1 MKNPTCSWN
10 PLDKQYFEQKRPNIT
25 LSDKS
30 VIDLTKKYIA
40 AARQLYEAATGTKVV
55 SIEDYDKVIEW
66 LTEQAQNNTV
76 NYTSWSCHTGQISES
91 DIPKVFSQ
99 WKVDGNSVSPAV
111 IHSVMQELTSIC
123 HIITNYLLTTD
134 LDQLKNNT
142 QDLSVWDSTMKA
154 AYDRVIKQ
162 YPNSEISAYALFSYL
177 TPYDIVSVLKTAIE
191 NSVEDDAEEFIK
203 DGEQSTFRAIQ
214 ELVKPHNSSIFGV
227 VLWSLHDQ
235 ISSATNVRFD
245 KKYLEDIPINTVTDE
260 DENDENSAVEIEESV
275 QEGYLIKKDTT
286 HFKKD
291 LSRTLQ
297 LFMSSIPSDQVTA
310 LCFEQCYDADEVLN
324 ELFRV
329 LKHCNTLEEIEEL
342 LSIAKQNNNILEYCY
357 NALFESYPS
366 GSANIATQQEL
377 QRAFVNYFGNKQKAN
392 LVSLKTV
399 RSRDF
404 VKNIFVTLHK
414 KIRNFLTSSSPK
426 FELEGSG
433 NIVQALSN
441 NNSQYIDFETNPD
454 SGGVTGIH
462 IKSKK
467 DELEFLTNINKL
479 YKSPLTDVQIKR
491 LQANKEA
498 VNSLLLAYYYGG
510 IKGLRAKDNFERI
523 GRVLSA
529 IKNEDTRMIKFGDS
543 SYSTRPMKNKIA
555 VEMDKILFFQ
565 HKIQLLL
572 DRLENLSE
580 NSDEYNNVKTQIES
594 TVDALKQYLEQTYF
608 TSSIMATKVTEEAAS
623 VIFDGTTIELVKR
636 DAKGKPTGK
645 TQICTCPCVWLR
657 SLYNTNTNESAEDP
671 NSVYNL
677 SSFIHNFDTY
687 RYLGTEINF
696 KSTELDNLQE
706 NDRWKLYFHTWFLR
720 VKKSGSNAVVE
731 VPAFTAGDTGAF
743 RTFTMPALDSKPNA
757 KLVEKPEMVQE
768 IKSILYAEAV
778 KALKQKTLL
787 EQSKST
793 GVSTGMLCSNVYKA
807 EGRYIYNSSLLPI
820 SDTLFTTI
828 VNNVEKGNLE
838 DFNNLV
844 VNAVSEIQE
853 HCNEEIKKYKKWPAF
868 GDNADKF
875 WYKDINP
882 DDRETY
888 AKNYYYYS
896 MIGYANQ
903 YLFLGADPAFCISP
917 MKEETPRK
925 AKQSTSFQKRYKAWY
940 TPGIKCDVSAT
951 DYNGNLYSNT
961 GKQKVIYFRDTPTAV
976 TEKRDGKLL
985 AFLKKFNLAG
995 PYEDKKAIQAFDG
1008 QGIRTLASTRAVRGM
1023 LHTWT
1028 VEDEKAYQRLQE
1040 LRMQAWN
1047 RAAVVK
1053 YNQVYE
1059 RLTEDQKV
1067 KARLNAKF
1075 TAKEI
1080 DELNEMPPIAG
1091 SIKCHTSGVEQ
1102 VPIRDQEG
1110 NTIDTMRVG
1119 LEHKLAEIC
1128 IIPELFGKE
1137 SKYKQMIVAMEFNG
1151 IDAAMS
1157 EECVK
1162 VGNFAA
1168 LDIISYDD
1176 DAPKDI
1182 VKIITD
1188 AATASSKDTPVSPI
1202 HTLDYADYT
1211 KQIELPFHRVGKQ
1224 LKGTQ
1229 MQKHALLGLANDK
1242 FIWTDSNGTKHEV
1255 TPREKDALY
1264 ELVEGVTGRN
1274 IKAFKIEGNE
1284 EIVLTTRPQ
1293 VLRLYNAIVGS
1304 QVASNLKSLEETLSN
1319 PTKLR
1324 DTIIALRSKDNKS
1337 IMESAEQYKI
1347 VDNEFAYPMFDPAND
1362 YQLQQDLTSLFK
1374 KKVLKTY
1381 MNGSSYV
1388 QISDAGL
1395 GYYLGVEMTTIKVN
1409 DNGNN
1414 ETEYEVPKSTECAC
1428 TWDFSYVDK
1437 RGRTVELKYSD
1448 YVNDDGTLIKDGNTT
1463 KLEKEFPGILEMITY
1478 RIPTELDYSITASKA
1493 VRFFPRVMGGV
1504 ISNPYYYML
1513 RAGWDYDADK
1523 QYWFRRE
1530 YKENHNYRKPRI
1542 MKLTSAQLI
1551 EVFEHLYGLKYD
1563 KKGKIIDG
1571 NALYKSLKEAKGWYA
1586 NEKARG
1592 EQSNINTQTSTEN
1605 RKPTVADNL
1614 DSNTFVALQ
1623 NLKSSLS
1630 SNLEDSAEIE
1640 EDEIQEITNDIGT
1653 DNFDIKDYVQNT
1665 SRLYHFW
1672 ELAKYL
1678 SEHDMINNKFP
1689 EEYKDKTKQEAI
1701 KITTDE
1707 AIKEEDRYNRSE
1719 LVVNSDITF
1728 DRWQSLPE
1736 KDADPWKVNST
1747 VRNNWFFDV
1756 FISRLRDFTTILASW
1771 TPGGCAPMARI
1782 ANVNRHLNNLPLEK
1796 RKGMTFAEY
1805 QQAIEKGEKAENY
1818 FSLTSIFTNIV
1829 YDVRNKVA
1837 KEIIGIMANHSVTS
1851 VFREVMGV
1859 FELKV
1864 PLKIGEESFLS
1875 FIDTAHHKGI
1885 RTIGQLITASV
1896 DAVKT
1901 PVLNEFNIN
1910 MHTANVAAT
1919 MASLGISDMLINLI
1933 LNHPAVHE
1941 LCEFMDNNNYGSL
1954 GTAIEDLAKQKGIN
1968 NLKSAAES
1976 TSDFSSKI
1984 TEEALFNSMVG
1995 KDEKGVRKVSDQD
2008 ILTLMYKLNEIADG
2022 LGLFIR
2028 KCKFTAANSIDN
2040 KLSTMVAHKE
2050 NIENSKNEIFNK
2062 LFKFAFKTA
2071 TTDSTVSSPVQ
2082 PNLDMTSDNY
2092 AQKYDAIP
2100 TGIEQSMYDAV
2111 KHFISKANKYL
2122 PIISSTLD
2130 GSPLRDVYKQFTNKK
2145 GEISSEVIQLVNSAY
2160 ILYKLQSTPGSFLN
2174 PETIVD
2180 NINDYSAAFYFT
2192 DRMGTHL
2199 YNFLVSLRDLKAEL
2213 SKKDGVWVVP
2223 NNRED
2228 IFIKKYDKL
2237 KNNYKLVSSLPGIEK
2252 PENEISTELQ
2262 YLIFNDNFFLEQCE
2276 PFSKKESDD
2285 YIRRGLSV
2293 NNVYNK
2299 ESEDLFI
2306 QSFSRLGNTIGSLG
2320 FNLMYYFYYTKGLNS
2335 GEFKLS
2341 GVNARMSLPVSRGKT
2356 YKDELVD
2363 LKNDFSLG
2371 VSLDSE
2377 SVQTFTVLLAMNNA
2391 NNYNIST
2398 QIYGVNFLDTNSGEI
2413 TSDSGFKATITT
2425 GGSELKISTT
2435 QEYKA
2440 TSFAKGSA
2448 PKFITLHDY
2457 RGYDKLFAL
2466 VDSND
2471 KSNVKYRQIP
2481 IRSSYYS
2488 TEDVPK
2494 ITSGYTPA
2502 QSLIQKIKNEGKE
2515 NQDKN
2520 GMCQSS

>member
-10 PLDKQYFEQKRPNIT
+10 PLDKQYFEQKKPEIT
-25 LSDKS
+25 LFNKS
-30 VIDLTKKYIA
+30 VVDLTKKYIA
-40 AARQLYEAATGTKVV
+40 AARQLYEAATGNKVATV
-55 SIEDYDKVIEW
+55 DDYDKVIEW

-76 NYTSWSCHTGQISES
+76 NYTSWMCHTGQISES

-99 WKVDGNSVSPAV
+99 WKVNGNSVSPAI

-123 HIITNYLLTTD
+123 HTITNYILTAD
-134 LDQLKNNT
+134 LDQLKDNP
-142 QDLSVWDSTMKA
+142 QDSPMKA
-154 AYDRVIKQ
+154 VYDRAIKQ
-162 YPNSEISAYALFSYL
+162 YPNSEISAYTLFSYL
-177 TPYDIVSVLKTAIE
+177 TPYDIVSVLKEAIE
-191 NSVEDDAEEFIK
+191 RSVEDSEEDFIK
-203 DGEQSTFRAIQ
+203 DGEQDTFRALQ

-227 VLWSLHDQ
+227 VLWSLNDQ
-235 ISSATNVRFD
+235 ISNATNVRFD
-245 KKYLEDIPINTVTDE
+245 KKYLEDMPINTVTDE
-260 DENDENSAVEIEESV
+260 DENDENSSVEIEESV

-297 LFMSSIPSDQVTA
+297 LFLSSIPSDQVTT

-329 LKHCNTLEEIEEL
+329 LKHCNTLEEIKEL
-342 LSIAKQNNNILEYCY
+342 LSIAKQNNDILKYCY
-357 NALFESYPS
+357 DSLFESYPS

-399 RSRDF
+399 KSRNF
-404 VKNIFVTLHK
+404 FKNTFITLHK
-414 KIRNFLTSSSPK
+414 KIRNFLNSSSPK
-426 FELEGSG
+426 FDLEGSDEII
-433 NIVQALSN
+433 NALVKKDSK
-441 NNSQYIDFETNPD
+441 YIDFETDPD
-454 SGGVTGIH
+454 NDNAVTGIY
-462 IKSKK
+462 IKSKE
-467 DELEFLTNINKL
+467 DELQFLKDINKL
-479 YKSPLTDVQIKR
+479 YRSPLTDIQVKR
-491 LQANKEA
+491 LQANREA
-498 VNSLLLAYYYGG
+498 VNSILLSYYYGG
-510 IKGLRAKDNFERI
+510 IIKINAEDNLENI
-523 GRVLSA
+523 GRKLSA
-529 IKNEDTRMIKFGDS
+529 IKNEDTRMTKFGDS

-572 DRLENLSE
+572 EKLNNLTEDSSE
-580 NSDEYNNVKTQIES
+580 YTNTKNQIES

-608 TSSIMATKVTEEAAS
+608 TSSIMATKVSEDAAS
-623 VIFDGTTIELVKR
+623 LIFRDTTIELVKR
-636 DAKGKPTGK
+636 DDRGKPTGE
-645 TQICTCPCVWLR
+645 TQTCTCPCVWLR
-657 SLYNTNTNESAEDP
+657 SLYNTNTNESIEDP

-687 RYLGTEINF
+687 RYLGTEINS

-720 VKKSGSNAVVE
+720 VKKSGSNDVVE

-743 RTFTMPALDSKPNA
+743 RTFTMPALDSNPNA
-757 KLVEKPEMVQE
+757 ELSEKPEMVQE

-778 KALKQKTLL
+778 KVRKQKTLL
-787 EQSKST
+787 EQAEST
-793 GVSTGMLCSNVYKA
+793 KVSTGMLCSNVYKTE
-807 EGRYIYNSSLLPI
+807 EGKYKYNSSLLPI
-820 SDTLFTTI
+820 GDDLFTSI
-828 VNNVEKGNLE
+828 VNNVESGDLE
-838 DFNNLV
+838 AFNRLV
-844 VNAVSEIQE
+844 SNAINDIQQ

-875 WYKDINP
+875 WYKDINSN
-882 DDRETY
+882 DRETY

-903 YLFLGADPAFCISP
+903 YLFLGSDPAFCISS
-917 MKEETPRK
+917 MKDESSRK

-940 TPGIKCDVSAT
+940 TPGIKCDVSAR
-951 DYNGNLYSNT
+951 DYNGNLYSST
-961 GKQKVIYFRDTPTAV
+961 GKQKVIYFKDTPTAV
-976 TEKRDGKLL
+976 TDKRDGKLL
-985 AFLKKFNLAG
+985 AFLRKFNLAE
-995 PYEDKKAIQAFDG
+995 PYEKKNAIQAFDG
-1008 QGIRTLASTRAVRGM
+1008 QGIRTLDSTRAVRGM
-1023 LHTWT
+1023 LHSWT
-1028 VEDEKAYQRLQE
+1028 IEDEKAYQRLQE
-1040 LRMQAWN
+1040 IRMSSWD
-1047 RAAVVK
+1047 RAALVK
-1053 YNQVYE
+1053 YNKVYAS
-1059 RLTEDQKV
+1059 LDDDQKV
-1067 KARLNAKF
+1067 EARLNARF
-1075 TAKEI
+1075 TAREI

-1110 NTIDTMRVG
+1110 KTIDTMRVG

-1128 IIPELFGKE
+1128 IIPELFGRE

-1162 VGNFAA
+1162 VGAFAA

-1176 DAPKDI
+1176 ADPKDI
-1182 VKIITD
+1182 VEIITD
-1188 AATASSKDTPVSPI
+1188 AATASSKDKPISSI

-1229 MQKHALLGLANDK
+1229 MQKHALLGLANDE
-1242 FIWTDSNGTKHEV
+1242 FIWTDSNGKKHTV
-1255 TPREKDALY
+1255 TPREKDAFY
-1264 ELVEGVTGRN
+1264 ELVEGVTGKN
-1274 IKAFKIEGNE
+1274 IEAFKIGENE
-1284 EIVLTTRPQ
+1284 KIALTTRPQ

-1347 VDNEFAYPMFDPAND
+1347 VNDEFAYPMFDPAND

-1395 GYYLGVEMTTIKVN
+1395 GYSLGVEMTTIEVN
-1409 DNGNN
+1409 DNGDKA
-1414 ETEYEVPKSTECAC
+1414 EYEVPKSTECAC

-1448 YVNDDGTLIKDGNTT
+1448 YVNDDGTLIKDGNST

-1493 VRFFPRVMGGV
+1493 VRFFPRIMGGV

-1530 YKENHNYRKPRI
+1530 YKENHNYRKPKI
-1542 MKLTSAQLI
+1542 MSLTGAQLVN
-1551 EVFEHLYGLKYD
+1551 VFDSLYGLKYD
-1563 KKGKIIDG
+1563 KKGKILEG
-1571 NALYKSLKEAKGWYA
+1571 NALYKSLKEAKDWYD

-1592 EQSNINTQTSTEN
+1592 EQSNVGAQISTEN
-1605 RKPTVADNL
+1605 RKPTIADNL
-1614 DSNTFVALQ
+1614 DSSTFAALR
-1623 NLKSSLS
+1623 NLKYSLS
-1630 SNLEDSAEIE
+1630 NNLEDDTEIE
-1640 EDEIQEITNDIGT
+1640 EDEIQEITNDIES

-1678 SEHDMINNKFP
+1678 SEHDMISNKFP
-1689 EEYKDKTKQEAI
+1689 EEYKDKTSQEAI
-1701 KITTDE
+1701 KIAVDE
-1707 AIKEEDRYNRSE
+1707 VFSEEDRYDRSE
-1719 LVVNSDITF
+1719 MILENITF

-1736 KDADPWKVNST
+1736 DANPWKVNST

-1771 TPGGCAPMARI
+1771 TPGGCASMARI
-1782 ANVNRHLNNLPLEK
+1782 ANVNRHLNNLPPEK
-1796 RKGMTFAEY
+1796 RKGMTFEEY
-1805 QQAIEKGEKAENY
+1805 KQAIKEGKKAENY

-1864 PLKIGEESFLS
+1864 PLQICGESFLS
-1875 FIDTAHHKGI
+1875 FIDIAHHKGI

-1919 MASLGISDMLINLI
+1919 MASLGMSDMLINLI
-1933 LNHPAVHE
+1933 LNHPTVHE
-1941 LCEFMDNNNYGSL
+1941 LCVFMDNNNYGSL
-1954 GTAIEDLAKQKGIN
+1954 GTAIADLAKQKN
-1968 NLKSAAES
+1968 VKLKSADENEYN
-1976 TSDFSSKI
+1976 FSSI
-1984 TEEALFNSMVG
+1984 TEEALFNSMVE
-1995 KDEKGVRKVSDQD
+1995 KDGNNVPKVSDED

-2062 LFKFAFKTA
+2062 LFNFAFKTA
-2071 TTDSTVSSPVQ
+2071 TTDSTVFSPVQ
-2082 PNLDMTSDNY
+2082 SNLDMTSDDY

-2130 GSPLRDVYKQFTNKK
+2130 DSPLRDVYKQFTNKK
-2145 GEISSEVIQLVNSAY
+2145 GEISSDVVQLVNSAY
-2160 ILYKLQSTPGSFLN
+2160 ILYKLQNTSRSYLN
-2174 PETIVD
+2174 PECIVE
-2180 NINDYSAAFYFT
+2180 NTDYSAQFYFT
-2192 DRMGTHL
+2192 NIMSKNL
-2199 YNFLVSLRDLKAEL
+2199 YNFVVSLRAVKEEL
-2213 SKKDGVWVVP
+2213 LIEDGVWVIP
-2223 NNRED
+2223 SNRKDSVVE
-2228 IFIKKYDKL
+2228 KYKKL
-2237 KNNYKLVSSLPGIEK
+2237 KNNYKSVSSLPGIEK
-2252 PENEISTELQ
+2252 SKEEIDSELQ
-2262 YLIFNDNFFLEQCE
+2262 YLMYNDNFFLNQCE
-2276 PFSKKESDD
+2276 PFEKKESNSF
-2285 YIRRGLSV
+2285 GLSV
-2293 NNVYNK
+2293 NNIYNK

-2306 QSFSRLGNTIGSLG
+2306 QSFSRLGNTLGSLG

-2335 GEFKLS
+2335 GEFKLP
-2341 GVNARMSLPVSRGKT
+2341 GVNFRMSLPVSRGKT
-2356 YKDELVD
+2356 YKEELED
-2363 LKNDFSLG
+2363 LKNDFSSG

-2377 SVQTFTVLLAMNNA
+2377 SVQKFTTLLAMNNT

-2398 QIYGVNFLDTNSGEI
+2398 QIYGVDYPAEGSKTVS
-2413 TSDSGFKATITT
+2413 SHDGFKAEI
-2425 GGSELKISTT
+2425 SKDYMELSISTN

-2448 PKFITLHDY
+2448 PKFITLHSYSDT
-2457 RGYDKLFAL
+2457 DMLFAL
-2466 VDSND
+2466 VDNSKPD
-2471 KSNVKYRQIP
+2471 KAKYIQIP
-2481 IRSSYYS
+2481 IRSSNYS
-2488 TEDVPK
+2488 EEDVPS
-2494 ITSGYTPA
+2494 INNSNIPVNDVLE
-2502 QSLIQKIKNEGKE
+2502 QEIKDEGNE
-2515 NQDKN
+2515 NQNKQN
-2520 GMCQSS
+2520 ICITT

>member
-10 PLDKQYFEQKRPNIT
+10 PLDKQYFEQKKPGIT

-30 VIDLTKKYIA
+30 VVDLTKKYIA
-40 AARQLYEAATGTKVV
+40 AARQLYEAATGNKVAT
-55 SIEDYDKVIEW
+55 IDDYDKVIEW
-66 LTEQAQNNTV
+66 LTEQAQSNTV
-76 NYTSWSCHTGQISES
+76 NYTSWMCHTGQISES

-99 WKVDGNSVSPAV
+99 WKVNGNSVSPAI

-123 HIITNYLLTTD
+123 HIITNYILTSD
-134 LDQLKNNT
+134 LDRLKDNP
-142 QDLSVWDSTMKA
+142 QDLSVWESPMKTV
-154 AYDRVIKQ
+154 YDRVIKQ
-162 YPNSEISAYALFSYL
+162 YPNSEISAYTLFSHL
-177 TPYDIVSVLKTAIE
+177 TPYDIVSVLKAAIE
-191 NSVEDDAEEFIK
+191 YSVEDGAEKYIK
-203 DGEQSTFRAIQ
+203 DGEQDTFRAIQ
-214 ELVKPHNSSIFGV
+214 ELVKPYNSSIFGV

-245 KKYLEDIPINTVTDE
+245 KKYLEDMPINTVTDE
-260 DENDENSAVEIEESV
+260 DENDENSAIEIEESI

-297 LFMSSIPSDQVTA
+297 LFISSIPSDQITT

-342 LSIAKQNNNILEYCY
+342 LSIAKQNNSILEYCY
-357 NALFESYPS
+357 NSLFGSYPS

-392 LVSLKTV
+392 LVSLKTIK
-399 RSRDF
+399 SRNF
-404 VKNIFVTLHK
+404 VKNTFITLHK
-414 KIRNFLTSSSPK
+414 KIRTFLNSSSPQ
-426 FELEGSG
+426 FNLNGSTKII
-433 NIVQALSN
+433 NALQKK
-441 NNSQYIDFETNPD
+441 NSEYIDFETNPD
-454 SGGVTGIH
+454 NNAVTGIY

-467 DELEFLTNINKL
+467 DELEFLKNINQL

-498 VNSLLLAYYYGG
+498 VNNLLLAYYYGG
-510 IKGLRAKDNFERI
+510 ILKINEKNNFEKI
-523 GRVLSA
+523 GRELSA

-572 DRLENLSE
+572 EKLNNLTEDS
-580 NSDEYNNVKTQIES
+580 NEYNNTKNQIES
-594 TVDALKQYLEQTYF
+594 TVDALKQYLEKTYF
-608 TSSIMATKVTEEAAS
+608 TSSIMATKVSEDAAS
-623 VIFDGTTIELVKR
+623 VIFNDTTIELVKR
-636 DAKGKPTGK
+636 DNKGKPTGE
-645 TQICTCPCVWLR
+645 TQTCTCPCVWLR
-657 SLYNTNTNESAEDP
+657 SLYNTNTNESVEDP

-687 RYLGTEINF
+687 RYLGTEINS

-720 VKKSGSNAVVE
+720 VKKAGSNAVVE

-757 KLVEKPEMVQE
+757 ELSGKPEMIQE

-787 EQSKST
+787 EQSEST

-807 EGRYIYNSSLLPI
+807 EGEYTYNSSLLPI
-820 SDTLFTTI
+820 SDALFTTI

-838 DFNNLV
+838 AFNSLV
-844 VNAVSEIQE
+844 GDAVSQIQD

-868 GDNADKF
+868 GSNADKF
-875 WYKDINP
+875 WYKDINSN
-882 DDRETY
+882 DRETY

-903 YLFLGADPAFCISP
+903 YLFLGSDPAFCISS
-917 MKEETPRK
+917 MKDELARK

-940 TPGIKCDVSAT
+940 TPGIKCDVSAR
-951 DYNGNLYSNT
+951 DYNGNLYSST
-961 GKQKVIYFRDTPTAV
+961 GKQKVIYFKDTPTAV
-976 TEKRDGKLL
+976 TDKRDSKLL
-985 AFLKKFNLAG
+985 NFLEKFNLAS
-995 PYEDKKAIQAFDG
+995 PYKKEDAIQAFDG
-1008 QGIRTLASTRAVRGM
+1008 QGIRTLDSTRAVRGM

-1028 VEDEKAYQRLQE
+1028 IEDEKAYQRLQE
-1040 LRMQAWN
+1040 IRMSSWN
-1047 RAAVVK
+1047 RAALEK
-1053 YNQVYE
+1053 YDEVYD
-1059 RLTEDQKV
+1059 LLKDSQKV
-1067 KARLNAKF
+1067 EARLNARF
-1075 TAKEI
+1075 TAREI

-1102 VPIRDQEG
+1102 VPIRDQGG
-1110 NTIDTMRVG
+1110 NNIDTMRVG

-1176 DAPKDI
+1176 AAPKDI
-1182 VKIITD
+1182 VEIITD
-1188 AATASSKDTPVSPI
+1188 AATASSKDKPISPI

-1229 MQKHALLGLANDK
+1229 MQKHALLGLANDE
-1242 FIWTDSNGTKHEV
+1242 FIWTDSNGKEHTV
-1255 TPREKDALY
+1255 TPREQDALY
-1264 ELVEGVTGRN
+1264 ELVEGVTGKN
-1274 IKAFKIEGNE
+1274 IKAFKIGENE
-1284 EIVLTTRPQ
+1284 EIALTTRPQ

-1347 VDNEFAYPMFDPAND
+1347 VNDEFAYPMFDPAND

-1395 GYYLGVEMTTIKVN
+1395 GYSLGVEMTTIKVN

-1542 MKLTSAQLI
+1542 MSLTSAQLI
-1551 EVFEHLYGLKYD
+1551 KVFESLYGLKYD
-1563 KKGKIIDG
+1563 KKGNIIDG
-1571 NALYKSLKEAKGWYA
+1571 NALYKSLKEAKDWYD

-1592 EQSNINTQTSTEN
+1592 NQSNVDTQTSTDN
-1605 RKPTVADNL
+1605 RKTTVADNL
-1614 DSNTFVALQ
+1614 DSNTLTALQ

-1630 SNLEDSAEIE
+1630 NNLEDDTEIE
-1640 EDEIQEITNDIGT
+1640 EDEIQEITNDIES
-1653 DNFDIKDYVQNT
+1653 DNFDVKDYVKNT

-1678 SEHDMINNKFP
+1678 SEHNIISNKFP
-1689 EEYKDKTKQEAI
+1689 EEYNDKTRQEAVTI
-1701 KITTDE
+1701 ATNKE
-1707 AIKEEDRYNRSE
+1707 IKEEDRYDMLE
-1719 LVVNSDITF
+1719 LIVNSDITF
-1728 DRWQSLPE
+1728 DRWQSLP

-1771 TPGGCAPMARI
+1771 TPGGCASMARI
-1782 ANVNRHLNNLPLEK
+1782 ANVNRHLNNLSPDE
-1796 RKGMTFAEY
+1796 RKDMTFDEY
-1805 QQAIEKGEKAENY
+1805 KDAIEEGKKAENY

-1859 FELKV
+1859 FKLQV
-1864 PLKIGEESFLS
+1864 PLQIGKESFLS

-1885 RTIGQLITASV
+1885 RTIGQLITSSV
-1896 DAVKT
+1896 DAIKT

-1919 MASLGISDMLINLI
+1919 MASLGMSDMLINLI

-1954 GTAIEDLAKQKGIN
+1954 GTAIVDLAKQNGIS
-1968 NLKSAAES
+1968 NLKSTAES
-1976 TSDFSSKI
+1976 TSDFSSI
-1984 TEEALFNSMVG
+1984 TEEALFNSMVE
-1995 KDEKGVRKVSDQD
+1995 KDAKYATIVTDQT
-2008 ILTLMYKLNEIADG
+2008 ILALMYKLNEIADG

-2050 NIENSKNEIFNK
+2050 NIENSENEIFNK

-2082 PNLDMTSDNY
+2082 PNLDMTSDDY
-2092 AQKYDAIP
+2092 AEKYDAIP

-2122 PIISSTLD
+2122 PAISNTLD
-2130 GSPLRDVYKQFTNKK
+2130 DSPLRDVYKQFTNKK
-2145 GEISSEVIQLVNSAY
+2145 GEISSDVVQLVNSAY
-2160 ILYKLQSTPGSFLN
+2160 ILYKLQSTFGSFLN
-2174 PETIVD
+2174 PETRIEYTED
-2180 NINDYSAAFYFT
+2180 CSAHYYFT
-2192 DRMGTHL
+2192 DIMGKNL
-2199 YNFLVSLRDLKAEL
+2199 YRFLILLQKVKNIMQLD
-2213 SKKDGVWVVP
+2213 KDNGMWVVSSD
-2223 NNRED
+2223 NEESFRQTYVE
-2228 IFIKKYDKL
+2228 L
-2237 KNNYKLVSSLPGIEK
+2237 KDVYKAVSSLPGKSKTSESIQ
-2252 PENEISTELQ
+2252 TELQ
-2262 YLIFNDNFFLEQCE
+2262 YLMYNDNFFLSQCE
-2276 PFSKKESDD
+2276 PFTKEVSDSSV
-2285 YIRRGLSV
+2285 YGLSV

-2299 ESEDLFI
+2299 DLEDLFI
-2306 QSFSRLGNTIGSLG
+2306 QSFSRLGSLG

-2341 GVNARMSLPVSRGKT
+2341 GVNARMSLPVSAGKT
-2356 YKDELVD
+2356 YKDELEN
-2363 LKNDFSLG
+2363 LKDDFSFG
-2371 VSLDSE
+2371 VGLNSE
-2377 SVQTFTVLLAMNNA
+2377 DVKNFTILLAMNNA
-2391 NNYNIST
+2391 NNYNLST
-2398 QIYGVNFLDTNSGEI
+2398 QIYGVEYPKQGAGDVSGNGGFSANINEDGTELEI
-2413 TSDSGFKATITT
+2413 PI
-2425 GGSELKISTT
+2425 T

-2440 TSFAKGSA
+2440 TSFARGSA
-2448 PKFITLHDY
+2448 PKFITLHSYD
-2457 RGYDKLFAL
+2457 GYNRLYAL
-2466 VDSND
+2466 VNSND
-2471 KSNVKYRQIP
+2471 KSNVKYKRIE
-2481 IRSSYYS
+2481 IRSSNYS
-2488 TEDVPK
+2488 
-2494 ITSGYTPA
+2494 
-2502 QSLIQKIKNEGKE
+2502 KE
-2515 NQDKN
+2515 NIPNLDDSYVSVNSITAMVDEEGQEIRN
-2520 GMCQSS
+2520 RLGLC